1 MATGAENARANPLAD
16 CTTDTAMPRL
26 RTKYRDSSGT
36 NTTSPRQFA
45 PSVITTP
52 YSTTI
57 CQSWVAQAF
66 ASNPMV
72 SSAPPI
78 RISRGG
84 PSRSTS
90 QPTSGELMP
99 LTICDTE
106 YANETSARL
115 QPNASMKVT
124 RKTV

>member
-1 MATGAENARANPLAD
+1 
-16 CTTDTAMPRL
+16 MPRL

-52 YSTTI
+52 YRKTI
-57 CQSWVAQAF
+57 CQSWVIQAF
-66 ASNPMV
+66 ASRPTV

-99 LTICDTE
+99 FTTCDTE
-106 YANETSARL
+106 
-115 QPNASMKVT
+115 
-124 RKTV
+124 